1 MVGPRTTRG
10 RLALA
15 LAGIGG
21 AVLLASA
28 FSSWV
33 QPAHV
38 PWPAYTDGVPDFI
51 SHPSDALF
59 RLGAGLLGAAAL
71 VLVGLARRGVKSRL
85 SWAGLAVL
93 GLGGIGVGL
102 AGFTT
107 VEHYPG
113 FGSLVAN
120 DMTLAAGVYALSVP
134 AQSMTAGPAD
144 PAFVHF
150 NIPTTNVQ
158 QALAASGT
166 RYAIRIPKP
175 EAYFVAGRSQSRYGS
190 TYPPTS
196 NQGDHATAAALR
208 YTVPSTSW
216 ISVTGTT
223 DTGPFN
229 TFLLQVDTPFI
240 RFVIDPAQADDP
252 ADTCDT
258 HSRTSF
264 SELTGLLA
272 VGLYVDFPGYS
283 AGCQGNDIQQKSR
296 VRKRS
301 SIPTSLSN
309 RMAAAW
315 NADLDSDTRRAG
327 MSDDGVGMF
336 VLKLVSGNGKTRIH
350 ALSSM
355 LFFAHG
361 GMDCKAPIVTSP

>member
-1 MVGPRTTRG
+1 M
-10 RLALA
+10 LARHHHVSGMLAA
-15 LAGIGG
+15 LAGT
-21 AVLLASA
+21 VLATIFLIACDQSQRPTAKSVAAPADTSMAGKIYVQFEGPWA
-28 FSSWV
+28 F
-33 QPAHV
+33 
-38 PWPAYTDGVPDFI
+38 VPDPQDPNGVVAI
-51 SHPSDALF
+51 APKTTSHHDLY
-59 RLGAGLLGAAAL
+59 
-71 VLVGLARRGVKSRL
+71 VKAS
-85 SWAGLAVL
+85 
-93 GLGGIGVGL
+93 
-102 AGFTT
+102 
-107 VEHYPG
+107 
-113 FGSLVAN
+113 N

-301 SIPTSLSN
+301 SIPTSLFN

-361 GMDCKAPIVTSP
+361 GMDCKAPIITSP